1 MPENMIKYSILMPYY
16 ERSSQLHWTL
26 SSLIYQYKKRKDY
39 EVIIVQDTKNS
50 DDVANVAAL
59 FRPSIDIL
67 MVRMSGEDTYN
78 PACLFNSAARVAR
91 GKFLILTSPECLH
104 WTNVLSIFDEEL
116 HKNHDAYVVAACES
130 ATNCSKNVS
139 AMCDFEY
146 DHHMWYQH
154 SEHRNLCYH
163 FCSVISQKLFNELG
177 GFDERYANGVG
188 YDDDDFIN
196 RVRQA
201 GIAIVTR
208 DDAWTIHQE
217 HKRTHQLIPR
227 RQYMKLLERNRRLFK
242 TGELR

>member
-16 ERSSQLHWTL
+16 ERLIQLRWTL
-26 SSLIYQYKKRKDY
+26 SSLLYHYKDRADY

-50 DDVANVAAL
+50 DDVANVIDA
-59 FRPSIDIL
+59 FSIDIL
-67 MVRMSGEDTYN
+67 MIRMSGDDTYN

-104 WTNVLSIFDEEL
+104 WTNVLSVFDEEL
-116 HKNHDAYVVAACES
+116 HKKNDAYVVAACES
-130 ATNCSKNVS
+130 ATNCSRNVS

-154 SEHRNLCYH
+154 SEHRNFCYH
-163 FCSVISQKLFNELG
+163 FCSVLSRKLFNKLS

-188 YDDDDFIN
+188 YEDDDFIK
-196 RVRQA
+196 RVREA
-201 GIAIVTR
+201 GISIVTR
-208 DDAWTIHQE
+208 YDAWTIHQE

-242 TGELR
+242 TGELQ